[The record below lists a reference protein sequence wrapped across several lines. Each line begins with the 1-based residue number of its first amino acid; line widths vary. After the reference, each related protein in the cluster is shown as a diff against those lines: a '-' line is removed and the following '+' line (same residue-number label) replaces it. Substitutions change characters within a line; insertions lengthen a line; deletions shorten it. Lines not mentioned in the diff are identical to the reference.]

1 MSCNHHFW
9 SLKKTCYFCNH
20 NLRWRDITLADGCDV
35 PACGI
40 CFAYVVKGRK
50 LAEERGYYDPLRLP
64 VSNKVQPQDG
74 EQVGIDNGRHVS
86 MAIIPDVEESD
97 GVPYIGKKLFTDKNV
112 RKIKIISE
120 FKMEECNYQGNITVK
135 PVGMVETGIPDPK
148 EAKWQMNKATQKYFK
163 EKYGGDSSKWIT
175 DEWHDIKLASA
186 GNAQPS
192 IYPTAVSLEK
202 TF

>member
-1 MSCNHHFW
+1 MVCHHVAVNQ
-9 SLKKTCYFCNH
+9 KKCYMCGNTPYSE
-20 NLRWRDITLADGCDV
+20 IILADGCAV
-35 PACGI
+35 PSCNACVI
-40 CFAYVVKGRK
+40 RTESDRK
-50 LAEERGYYDPLRLP
+50 LAEERGFYDPLRLS
-64 VSNKVQPQDG
+64 VSQKTHPSSG
-74 EQVGIDNGRHVS
+74 EIDDGRHVN
-86 MAIIPDVEESD
+86 MADIPDVEESD

-112 RKIKIISE
+112 RKVKIISE

-135 PVGMVETGIPDPK
+135 PVGMVATGIDDPK

-175 DEWHDIKLASA
+175 EDWHEIKLASA

-202 TF
+202 TY